1 MSRLTVVHPT
11 AQETME
17 QLQARLA
24 GMAKGHLT
32 EFVDRLEIMIADAE
46 RLAKLEPLPPG
57 YREEVRQLGVAMRNA
72 ERRIAMLREK
82 GL

>member
-1 MSRLTVVHPT
+1 
-11 AQETME
+11 ME
-17 QLQARLA
+17 ALQARLSS
-24 GMAKGHLT
+24 MAKDTLA

-72 ERRIAMLREK
+72 ERRVAMLRER